1 MIPYMHPEFV
11 KALTSPATD
20 KSAKDASPD
29 VSPRPLPRKRKDQFA
44 PLRRI
49 AAHRL
54 RSLIV
59 AVAAKLIL
67 LLIYVCL

>member
-1 MIPYMHPEFV
+1 VIPYIHPEFIE
-11 KALTSPATD
+11 ALKSLATD

-29 VSPRPLPRKRKDQFA
+29 VSRRPLAMKRKDHLAQ
-44 PLRRI
+44 LRRI
-49 AAHRL
+49 AGRL
-54 RSLIV
+54 RSHIV